1 MLDFWF
7 AESYNKFVSTVDLQS
22 FLGCFFVHPRQNKAN
37 EPMKKATYQ
46 QTKQHN
52 RDLVLRTVFNNET
65 VSRAEVARVTGLTR
79 TTVSDVV
86 NGLLAEGLVDEVG
99 RGESIG
105 GKSPIL
111 LSVVA
116 DSRYLIGL
124 NLGQEKFIGA
134 IVNLRGEIKEMVE
147 MPVHDDNGQNALEA
161 VSQIIS
167 RLIRTKLKPIVAIGV
182 GAPGLVNTREG
193 VVLNAVNLDW
203 QDLPL
208 GQLLRKK
215 FKIPV
220 SILNDSQATAI
231 GEYVYGGKNEG
242 NLIVV
247 NVKHGIGA
255 GILINGR
262 LFQGDG
268 GGAGEIGHVVVQENG
283 ELCRCGK
290 QGCLETVSSAHA
302 VLRQLNMT
310 TIDQVQSALEA
321 GDTTTRRIVAKG
333 AHYLGTSLANLIGT
347 LNIQKIVLTGDMT
360 RLGNAWLDVV
370 ISSMQDAA
378 LTRLSENTK
387 VELGVLD
394 YRACILGAAAY
405 LLLDD
410 YSLLFMREN

>member
-1 MLDFWF
+1 MEAYFF
-7 AESYNKFVSTVDLQS
+7 AY
-22 FLGCFFVHPRQNKAN
+22 RQMIGLS
-37 EPMKKATYQ
+37 MKKATHQ

-52 RDLVLRTVFNNET
+52 RDLVLRTIFANDST
-65 VSRAEVARVTGLTR
+65 SRAEVARVTNLTR
-79 TTVSDVV
+79 TTVSEVV
-86 NGLLAEGLVDEVG
+86 NGLLTEGLVEEVG

-124 NLGQEKFIGA
+124 NLAQDKFIGA
-134 IVNLRGEIKEMVE
+134 IVNLRGDIKEIVE
-147 MPVHDDNGQNALEA
+147 VSVHDDNGQNALEL
-161 VSQIIS
+161 VYRIIDQ
-167 RLIRTKLKPIVAIGV
+167 LTQKKLKPIVGVGV
-182 GAPGLVNTREG
+182 GAPGLINTREG
-193 VVLNAVNLDW
+193 IVINAVNLQW

-208 GQLLRKK
+208 GQLLKK
-215 FKIPV
+215 KYNLPV
-220 SILNDSQATAI
+220 SVLNDSQATAI
-231 GEYVYGGKNEG
+231 GEYVYGRQHALDE

-290 QGCLETVSSAHA
+290 HGCLETISSAQA
-302 VLRQLNMT
+302 VLRQLNAKSL
-310 TIDQVQSALEA
+310 DEAQESFEA
-321 GDTTTRRIVAKG
+321 GNITAKQAIANA
-333 AHYLGTSLANLIGT
+333 AHYLGISLANLIGT

-360 RLGNAWLDVV
+360 RFGAAWLDAVNM
-370 ISSMQDAA
+370 SMRNAA
-378 LTRLSENTK
+378 LSRMSENTK
-387 VELGVLD
+387 LELGVLD
-394 YRACILGAAAY
+394 YRACILGASAF

-410 YSLLFMREN
+410 YSLLFTQET

>member
-1 MLDFWF
+1 
-7 AESYNKFVSTVDLQS
+7 
-22 FLGCFFVHPRQNKAN
+22 
-37 EPMKKATYQ
+37 MKKATHQ

-52 RDLVLRTVFNNET
+52 RDLVLRTIFANESI
-65 VSRAEVARVTGLTR
+65 SRAEVARVTNLTR

-86 NGLLAEGLVDEVG
+86 NGLLAEGLVQEVG

-124 NLGQEKFIGA
+124 NLGQDKFIGA

-147 MPVHDDNGQNALEA
+147 EPVHDDNGKTALEL
-161 VSQIIS
+161 VYQIVDQLMKKKI
-167 RLIRTKLKPIVAIGV
+167 KPIVGIGV
-182 GAPGLVNTREG
+182 GTPGLVNTREG
-193 VVLNAVNLDW
+193 VVVNAVNLEW

-208 GQLLRKK
+208 GQLLEKK
-215 FKIPV
+215 YKVPV

-231 GEYVYGGKNEG
+231 GEFVYGGDHASDS

-247 NVKHGIGA
+247 NVRQGLGS
-255 GILINGR
+255 GILVNGR

-290 QGCLETVSSAHA
+290 YGCLETVSSARA
-302 VLRQLNMT
+302 VVKQLKLNSL
-310 TIDQVQSALEA
+310 DQAQAAFDS
-321 GDTTTRRIVAKG
+321 GDAKAAQVVENA
-333 AHYLGTSLANLIGT
+333 AHYLGISLANLIGT

-360 RLGNAWLDVV
+360 RFGTKWLEAINA
-370 ISSMQDAA
+370 SMRNAA
-378 LTRLSENTK
+378 LARLSENTEL
-387 VELGVLD
+387 ELGRLD
-394 YRACILGAAAY
+394 YRACILGASAF

-410 YSLLFMREN
+410 YSLLFVSS

>member
-1 MLDFWF
+1 LEKSDSQGFT
-7 AESYNKFVSTVDLQS
+7 A
-22 FLGCFFVHPRQNKAN
+22 A
-37 EPMKKATYQ
+37 MKKATHQ

-52 RDLVLRTVFNNET
+52 RDLVLRTIFAHDSI
-65 VSRAEVARVTGLTR
+65 SRAEVARVTHLTR

-86 NGLLAEGLVDEVG
+86 NGLLAEGLAEEVG

-111 LSVVA
+111 LSIVA

-124 NLGQEKFIGA
+124 NLGQDKFIGA
-134 IVNLRGEIKEMVE
+134 VVNLRGEIKEIVE
-147 MPVHDDNGQNALEA
+147 APVHDDNGEKALEL
-161 VSQIIS
+161 VYQILNQLT
-167 RLIRTKLKPIVAIGV
+167 RKKLKPIVGIGV
-182 GAPGLVNTREG
+182 GAPGLVNTRDG
-193 VVLNAVNLDW
+193 IVVNAVNLAW

-208 GQLLRKK
+208 GQLLEKK
-215 FKIPV
+215 YKLPV

-231 GEYVYGGKNEG
+231 GEYVYGGDHQPDE

-247 NVKHGIGA
+247 NARHGIGA

-290 QGCLETVSSAHA
+290 RGCLETIASARAVLQQMKTDSLDDVVSSF
-302 VLRQLNMT
+302 L
-310 TIDQVQSALEA
+310 A
-321 GDTTTRRIVAKG
+321 GNTKANTVVTKAG
-333 AHYLGTSLANLIGT
+333 HYLGTSLANLIGT

-360 RLGNAWLDVV
+360 RFGEKWLNAV
-370 ISSMQDAA
+370 SASMQTGA
-378 LTRLSENTK
+378 LSRMAEGTK
-387 VELGVLD
+387 LEIGKLD
-394 YRACILGAAAY
+394 YRACILGASAF

-410 YSLLFMREN
+410 YSLLFNEEN

>member
-1 MLDFWF
+1 LTLALQNYIMSLLVQWIYKVTRYF
-7 AESYNKFVSTVDLQS
+7 STIPSQINID
-22 FLGCFFVHPRQNKAN
+22 K
-37 EPMKKATYQ
+37 PMKKATYQ

-52 RDLVLRTVFNNET
+52 RDLVLRTIFNNET
-65 VSRAEVARVTGLTR
+65 VSRAEVARVTSLTR
-79 TTVSDVV
+79 TTVSEVV
-86 NGLLAEGLVDEVG
+86 NGLLAEGLVEEVG
-99 RGESIG
+99 RGESLG

-111 LSVVA
+111 LRVVA
-116 DSRYLIGL
+116 DSRYLMGL

-147 MPVHDDNGQNALEA
+147 LPVHDDNGQNALEA

-203 QDLPL
+203 RDLPL
-208 GQLLRKK
+208 GPLLQKK

-231 GEYVYGGKNEG
+231 GEYVYSEKAKNEG

-310 TIDQVQSALEA
+310 TIDQVQAAFEA
-321 GDTTTRRIVAKG
+321 GDANARRIIAKG
-333 AHYLGTSLANLIGT
+333 AHYLGISLANLIGT

-360 RLGNAWLDVV
+360 RLGNAWLEVV
-370 ISSMQDAA
+370 KSSMQDAA
-378 LTRLSENTK
+378 LSRLSENTR

-394 YRACILGAAAY
+394 YRACILGASAY

-410 YSLLFMREN
+410 YSLLFLREN